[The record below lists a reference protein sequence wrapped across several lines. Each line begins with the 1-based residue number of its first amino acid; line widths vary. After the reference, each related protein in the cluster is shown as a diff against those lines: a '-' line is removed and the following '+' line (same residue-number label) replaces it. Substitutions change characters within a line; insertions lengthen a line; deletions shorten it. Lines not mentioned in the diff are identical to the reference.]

1 MKTNNTQRHICDVIH
16 PEFTQFSITHDD
28 MLRLY
33 DREKSEL
40 MKCSKEELIEKLIGK
55 REFVGMTFF

>member
-1 MKTNNTQRHICDVIH
+1 MIKDCENLTLNTH
-16 PEFTQFSITHDD
+16 PPTQFSITHDD

-40 MKCSKEELIEKLIGK
+40 MKLSKEELIEKLIGK
-55 REFVGMTFF
+55 KRICWNDICLS